1 MGSRPVTEESRPDQ
15 SGPILFLIFLMMLAL
30 LTVAWGVGH
39 PTAFADSGTPPAG
52 AGAAAPTATPSE
64 DAVPTAEPGDGPGAD
79 PSTGPSAGPS
89 TAPTVSSLLPGGGR
103 RVFGGHRFLV
113 AYYGTAETGALGVLG
128 ETRPEEMQRRV
139 HRAAVPFRR
148 PGRPVQVV
156 YELIVTIA
164 DRAAGRDGD
173 YSHDIDRRSVARY
186 VRAAHRHGALLL
198 LDLQPG
204 RSDFLT
210 VAKRWAWALKDP
222 WVGLALDPE
231 WRMGPHLVPA
241 QEIGHVRAAEV
252 NRTSAWLAR
261 LARRHHLPEKL
272 FVLHQFRTAMIER
285 VERVRGRE
293 GLAMVQHVDGFGTRR
308 EKMATYHA
316 VQRPGQ
322 FTMGMKIFYDEDRGR
337 MGPAFVHAI
346 RPRVRFVSYQ

>member
-1 MGSRPVTEESRPDQ
+1 
-15 SGPILFLIFLMMLAL
+15 
-30 LTVAWGVGH
+30 VGH
-39 PTAFADSGTPPAG
+39 PTAFADSATPPAD
-52 AGAAAPTATPSE
+52 AGTAATSPTPSDRPSTE
-64 DAVPTAEPGDGPGAD
+64 
-79 PSTGPSAGPS
+79 PSTGPTSDPSTDPSTVPSTGPT
-89 TAPTVSSLLPGGGR
+89 TAPTGPSLLPGGGR

-128 ETRPEEMQRRV
+128 ETRPEQMQRRV

-164 DRAAGRDGD
+164 DRAPGRDGD

-186 VRAAHRHGALLL
+186 IRAAHRHGALLL

-231 WRMGPHLVPA
+231 WRLGPHLVPA
-241 QEIGHVRAAEV
+241 QVIGHVRAAEV

-272 FVLHQFRTAMIER
+272 FVLHQFRTTMIER
-285 VERVRGRE
+285 IERVRGRDA
-293 GLAMVQHVDGFGTRR
+293 LAMVQHVDGFGTRR

>member
-1 MGSRPVTEESRPDQ
+1 MTDENRPDQ
-15 SGPILFLIFLMMLAL
+15 RGPILFLILLMMLAL

-39 PTAFADSGTPPAG
+39 PQAFADSATPPRGGIDPASSG
-52 AGAAAPTATPSE
+52 VSPGRPSTTPTDPAQDDSPPPTGPTTSPAAPGDPATLPS
-64 DAVPTAEPGDGPGAD
+64 G
-79 PSTGPSAGPS
+79 S
-89 TAPTVSSLLPGGGR
+89 R

-128 ETRPEEMQRRV
+128 ETRPDEMQRRV
-139 HRAAVPFRR
+139 HRAAAPFKR
-148 PGRPVQVV
+148 PGQPVQVV

-164 DRAAGRDGD
+164 DRSAGPDGD

-186 VRAAHRHGALLL
+186 IRAAHRHGALLL

-204 RSDFLT
+204 RSDFLA

-231 WRMGPHLVPA
+231 WRLGPHLAPA
-241 QEIGHVRAAEV
+241 QVVGHVRATEV
-252 NRTSAWLAR
+252 NRTSSWLAAVTRR
-261 LARRHHLPEKL
+261 LHLPEKL
-272 FVLHQFRTAMIER
+272 FVLHQFRTTMIEDIA
-285 VERVRGRE
+285 RVRARR
-293 GLAMVQHVDGFGTRR
+293 GLAMVQHVDGFGTRG

-316 VQRPGQ
+316 VQRAGQ
-322 FTMGMKIFYDEDRGR
+322 FTMGLKIFYDEDRDR